1 MQKRPAAVTAL
12 SKLALMFAACDA
24 DASPADAGVSPPR
37 MQRVMVP
44 FQSDRHREALVCAE
58 APAVRRS
65 GSTPSGGERNFRQR
79 RSLNWRGLGCARLQS
94 TTEGES

>member
-44 FQSDRHREALVCAE
+44 FQSDRHREAH
-58 APAVRRS
+58 
-65 GSTPSGGERNFRQR
+65 
-79 RSLNWRGLGCARLQS
+79 
-94 TTEGES
+94 